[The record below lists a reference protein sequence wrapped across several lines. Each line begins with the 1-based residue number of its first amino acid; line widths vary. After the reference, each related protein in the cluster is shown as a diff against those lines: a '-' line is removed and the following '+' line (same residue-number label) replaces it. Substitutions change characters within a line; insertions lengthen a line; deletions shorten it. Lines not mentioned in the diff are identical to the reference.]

1 MSRIA
6 ADTDVFYAIADPTR
20 RRILDLLAKEDAPVK
35 KLLPLFEIS
44 QPAISQ
50 HLKVLRDVGLV
61 TERREG
67 RQRIYSVAAAEL
79 EKVAG
84 WAMQYERFWTKRLVR
99 LGDYLDRK
107 HGHDRQQGASRSGGQ
122 PQKPRKGK

>member
-35 KLLPLFEIS
+35 TLLPMFEMS

-50 HLKVLRDVGLV
+50 HLRVLRDVGLV
-61 TERREG
+61 AERRVG
-67 RQRIYSVAAAEL
+67 RERIYSVVAAEL
-79 EKVAG
+79 EMVAD
-84 WAMQYERFWTKRLVR
+84 WAMQYERFWTKRLDR
-99 LGDYLDRK
+99 LGNYLDRK
-107 HGHDRQQGASRSGGQ
+107 HGASRIGGQ
-122 PQKPRKGK
+122 PRKRRKGK

>member
-20 RRILDLLAKEDAPVK
+20 RRILDLLSKEDAPVK

-84 WAMQYERFWTKRLVR
+84 WAMQYERFWTKRLDR

-107 HGHDRQQGASRSGGQ
+107 HGSSRVSG
-122 PQKPRKGK
+122 PLRKPRRGE